1 MGTSSSGGMGIGT
14 IIFIVI
20 VGYNLFFDDDDEDK
34 KEVNIKKTDKP
45 AVEKTIDVESVKHTA
60 KKLIEDAK
68 VLLKETVDE
77 YEKDKAERQEIKAS
91 PSEETIIASDEKKEV
106 EESKKDKT
114 YIPSL
119 QLPQSEDLDQPTFRT
134 IE

>member
-77 YEKDKAERQEIKAS
+77 YEKDKAEKQKIKAS